1 MNIEGG
7 EIMTIKECYQSF
19 GGAYQDIFNRFRS
32 EERIEKY
39 INKFLQDQSF
49 QTLKLSLETGNIED
63 AFRSAHTL
71 KGVSQNLGFN
81 RLAESSHLITEALRT
96 EDIIKATS
104 LFLQVSEDYN
114 TVVASI
120 KEYQGSTNRA

>member
-1 MNIEGG
+1 
-7 EIMTIKECYQSF
+7 MTIKECYQSF
-19 GGAYQDIFNRFRS
+19 SGAYQDIFNRFRS

-96 EDIIKATS
+96 EDIIKTTS

-114 TVVASI
+114 MVVASI
-120 KEYQGSTNRA
+120 KEYQGSINRTSTLGKE